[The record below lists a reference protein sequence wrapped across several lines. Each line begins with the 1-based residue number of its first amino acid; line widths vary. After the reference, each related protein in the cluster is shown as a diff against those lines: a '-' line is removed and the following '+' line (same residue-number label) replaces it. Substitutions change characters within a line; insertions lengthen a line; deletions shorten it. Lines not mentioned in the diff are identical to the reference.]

1 MTIDR
6 DHGDNF
12 DLMTE
17 RVVGAGE
24 FKARCLALLDEV
36 ADRRTEIVVTKRG
49 VPVARVV
56 PIAPAPSTEGSV
68 TLLATDDEAY
78 FSTGEAWD
86 ADS

>member
-1 MTIDR
+1 MTMVI
-6 DHGDNF
+6 
-12 DLMTE
+12 LLTMAE
-17 RVVGAGE
+17 RTVAAGE

-36 ADRRTEIVVTKRG
+36 ADRRTEIIVTKRG

-56 PIAPAPSTEGSV
+56 PLAPAPSTEDSV
-68 TLLATDDEAY
+68 TLLAADDEAY